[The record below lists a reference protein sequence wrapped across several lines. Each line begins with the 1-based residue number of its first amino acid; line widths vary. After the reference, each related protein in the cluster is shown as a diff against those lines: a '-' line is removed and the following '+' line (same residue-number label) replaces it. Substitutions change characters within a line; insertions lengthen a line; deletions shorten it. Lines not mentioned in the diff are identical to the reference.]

1 MLAITTVLALA
12 YSVTQV
18 RWGRA
23 APGLTGAGRPLPSGP
38 ESELSVQWL
47 RL

>member
-23 APGLTGAGRPLPSGP
+23 APGVSGAGHPLPPGP
-38 ESELSVQWL
+38 GSELSVQWL
-47 RL
+47 KL